1 MNYYSSHKNEI
12 LFLFI
17 NFNDVLTL
25 NFSVSLKL
33 VILLLNK
40 LEINQKDRILN
51 YEATQTSKEIVFFV
65 TYMIKDKWEIWCS

>member
-25 NFSVSLKL
+25 NFSASLKL
-33 VILLLNK
+33 VTLLLNK

-51 YEATQTSKEIVFFV
+51 HEATQTYKEIKVFV
-65 TYMIKDKWEIWCS
+65 TYIIKHKWEIWCS